1 MNDDGRV
8 HTAGGSVK
16 GIVFNLLEQAVTK
29 EHGEDVWD
37 TLLDDAGLTGA
48 YTAVGSYPHEEL
60 HALVDAASKRLGVP
74 GDDIVLWFGRE
85 SIPMLAE
92 RYPDFF
98 SQHDSLESFLLSLN
112 DIIHPEVRKLFP
124 GAYAPEFE
132 VETTT
137 PGTLTLGYTSHRDLC
152 LFAEGLVHG
161 SALHFGKDVEV
172 TQSECAR
179 RGDARCVIVC
189 KLDSD

>member
-1 MNDDGRV
+1 VG
-8 HTAGGSVK
+8 VK
-16 GIVFNLLEQAVTK
+16 GIVFNLLEQAVTR

-37 TLLDDAGLTGA
+37 DLLDDAGVAGA
-48 YTAVGSYPHEEL
+48 YTAVGTYPHDEL
-60 HALVDAASKRLGVP
+60 HALVAAASKRLGVP
-74 GDDIVLWFGRE
+74 PDDIVLWFGRV

-98 SQHDSLESFLLSLN
+98 TQHDSLESFLLSLN

-132 VETTT
+132 LAT
-137 PGTLTLGYTSHRDLC
+137 PSPGVVTLGYQSHRDLC

-161 SALHFGKDVEV
+161 AALHFGKDVEV
-172 TQSECAR
+172 TQSECVR
-179 RGDARCVIVC
+179 RNGERCVIVC
-189 KLDSD
+189 KLASAANAS